1 MARPARLRTV
11 TEETEEQQERHPGYW
26 WDRFSERAPYGILA
40 GWFGAIALVAMARV
54 RPWNEWESWR
64 RWFSAGR
71 RGWELLM
78 PGLLLAAAMA
88 AFVWAQP
95 LWKRDEGWSP
105 RVAGLVLLGVAAG
118 AAGATWGLYTLGI
131 RPFTP

>member
-1 MARPARLRTV
+1 MRIV
-11 TEETEEQQERHPGYW
+11 TEEIEEQQERHPGYW
-26 WDRFSERAPYGILA
+26 WDRFTRYAPYGVMA
-40 GWFGAIALVAMARV
+40 GWLGAIALVAMARI

-78 PGLLLAAAMA
+78 PGLLLAAAVT

-95 LWKRDEGWSP
+95 LWKRDKGWSP
-105 RVAGLVLLGVAAG
+105 RVVGLALLGVAAG
-118 AAGATWGLYTLGI
+118 ATGAVWGLYTLGI
-131 RPFTP
+131 RPFGS